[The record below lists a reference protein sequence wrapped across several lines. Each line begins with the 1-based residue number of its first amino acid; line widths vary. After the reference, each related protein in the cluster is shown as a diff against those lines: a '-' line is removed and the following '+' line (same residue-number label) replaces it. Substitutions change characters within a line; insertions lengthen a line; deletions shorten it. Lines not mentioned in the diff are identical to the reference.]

1 MIHHICFFKYW
12 LAGCFDVY
20 VYTKFRPF
28 FPYCYKGFLTMSAV
42 GVLIDKSNYSDNKK
56 HLLELIDK
64 VSESQI

>member
-1 MIHHICFFKYW
+1 
-12 LAGCFDVY
+12 
-20 VYTKFRPF
+20 
-28 FPYCYKGFLTMSAV
+28 MSAV